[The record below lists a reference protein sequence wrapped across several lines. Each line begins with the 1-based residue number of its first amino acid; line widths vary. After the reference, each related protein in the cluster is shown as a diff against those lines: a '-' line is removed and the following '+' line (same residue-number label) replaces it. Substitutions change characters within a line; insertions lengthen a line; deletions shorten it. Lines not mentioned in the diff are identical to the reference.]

1 MVPRVIVRRKE
12 PRQPAQHRSVSSKA
26 FVWAGRTGTAWH
38 PASLRP
44 LLFCSIN
51 KRSAATSWEY
61 HGDINGIHVYV
72 YICVC
77 VCVYIYIHIYICVCV
92 YVYVTYVYIYNLSNQ
107 QYYLKQWTEFGTFPK
122 TRYLMFSW
130 QGGTGMLPSYLG
142 GTPGHPWRLTKGLFK
157 NSPNHIVK
165 YRILDVGK
173 SFPTYIKIS

>member
-61 HGDINGIHVYV
+61 HGDINGIHVYMYIYMCV
-72 YICVC
+72 Y
-77 VCVYIYIHIYICVCV
+77 VYIYIYIYIYICIYICV
-92 YVYVTYVYIYNLSNQ
+92 YVYVTYVYIYITCLTNNITWSNELS
-107 QYYLKQWTEFGTFPK
+107 
-122 TRYLMFSW
+122 SA
-130 QGGTGMLPSYLG
+130 
-142 GTPGHPWRLTKGLFK
+142 H
-157 NSPNHIVK
+157 SPRRDIWCSHG
-165 YRILDVGK
+165 RAERACFHRTLAERRGILDV
-173 SFPTYIKIS
+173 